1 MNMELSSIYEQYD
14 FGSMEDKFEALFPTW
29 DISFKEFILG
39 VMNGNGM
46 EAAIEC
52 AKEIFALLTAE
63 LAAVRFVCATL
74 LLIGIISTVFMNFSG
89 IFPNQQIGNFGFKFT
104 YLIMI
109 IFLTKVNAEVFAV
122 AKTGMDSCISFLQVF
137 LPCYFIVVG
146 TAGGSATAF
155 GFYQVFLIGVYMVEQ
170 VLVNL
175 ILPLISCYM
184 LLCIMNG
191 IWEEERLSM
200 FIRMVKNG
208 VRTFLKVLLT
218 LAVGSGLFQSAIT
231 PVIDT
236 VKMNAMKKTVEIIPG
251 VGELADGSIQ
261 ILLGM
266 SVLLKNA
273 LGIGFVVLLL
283 FICAIPIVK
292 VFLFMIVIKG
302 SAALMG
308 LSADRRITGCANA
321 FGDGIMLLLQT
332 MITAVMF
339 FLILVLIVTFT
350 VNRGFM

>member
-1 MNMELSSIYEQYD
+1 MNMDFSSLYGQYD
-14 FGSMEDKFEALFPTW
+14 FSSMEEKFESLFPTW
-29 DISFKEFILG
+29 DISFRELILA
-39 VMNGNGM
+39 VMKGNGA
-46 EAAIEC
+46 EVITGQV
-52 AKEIFALLTAE
+52 KEIFYLLTSE
-63 LAAVRFVCATL
+63 LDAVRFVCVTL

-89 IFPNQQIGNFGFKFT
+89 IFPNQQIGDLGFKFT
-104 YLIMI
+104 YLITI
-109 IFLTKVNAEVFAV
+109 IFLIKVNAEVFTV
-122 AKTGMDSCISFLQVF
+122 AKTGLDSCISFLQVF

-170 VLVNL
+170 VLVTL

-191 IWEEERLSM
+191 ILEEERLSM
-200 FIRMVKNG
+200 FIRIVKNG

-218 LAVGSGLFQSAIT
+218 LSAGSGLFQSAIT

-236 VKMNAMKKTVEIIPG
+236 VKMNAVKKTVEIIPG
-251 VGELADGSIQ
+251 IGELADGSVQ
-261 ILLGM
+261 VLLGM

-283 FICAIPIVK
+283 FICAIPILK

-302 SAALMG
+302 TAALMG
-308 LSADRRITGCANA
+308 LSADRRITGCTNA

-350 VNRGFM
+350 ANRGFM

>member
-1 MNMELSSIYEQYD
+1 MNMDFSSLYEQYD
-14 FGSMEDKFEALFPTW
+14 FSSMEDKFEALFPAW
-29 DISFKEFILG
+29 DMSFKEFIIE
-39 VMNGNGM
+39 VTNGNGM
-46 EAAIEC
+46 ETVAGC
-52 AKEIFALLTAE
+52 AKEIVNLLTAE
-63 LAAVRFVCATL
+63 LDAVRFVCATL
-74 LLIGIISTVFMNFSG
+74 LLIGIISAVFMNFSG

-109 IFLTKVNAEVFAV
+109 IFLTKVNTEVFAV
-122 AKTGMDSCISFLQVF
+122 AKMGMDSCISFLQVF

-191 IWEEERLSM
+191 IWEEERLSL
-200 FIRMVKNG
+200 FIRIVKNG

-218 LAVGSGLFQSAIT
+218 LAVGSGLFQSSIT

-261 ILLGM
+261 VLLGM

-273 LGIGFVVLLL
+273 LGIGFVILLL
-283 FICAIPIVK
+283 FICAIPIIK

-302 SAALMG
+302 TAALIG

-350 VNRGFM
+350 ANRGFM